1 MTGET
6 RQHHQSKPVALT
18 PRQPARLGRW
28 RHRET
33 AWPRAGCPHRKPPDA
48 QDLFVRLEHVDPGDG
63 GSGAGQMGACPLD
76 GDSAAYRGRLPGD
89 HGVGLPVSQAA
100 AALGIVV
107 VANVDHIASLKQP
120 RRHWLAGHDTPF
132 PRGKCCHST
141 YNCTTLLRD
150 ARM

>member
-1 MTGET
+1 
-6 RQHHQSKPVALT
+6 
-18 PRQPARLGRW
+18 
-28 RHRET
+28 
-33 AWPRAGCPHRKPPDA
+33 
-48 QDLFVRLEHVDPGDG
+48 
-63 GSGAGQMGACPLD
+63 MGACPLD

-107 VANVDHIASLKQP
+107 VANVDHIAGLKQP